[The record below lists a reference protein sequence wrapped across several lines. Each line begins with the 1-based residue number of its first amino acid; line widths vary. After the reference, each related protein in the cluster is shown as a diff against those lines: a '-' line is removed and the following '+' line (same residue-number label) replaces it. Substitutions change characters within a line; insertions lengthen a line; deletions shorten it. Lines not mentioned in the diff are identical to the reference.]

1 MTLANTDL
9 EDVDNVLQDVETLHL
24 DLSMGHTVDIEE
36 VKERVA
42 DLYAAI
48 QFLRTDKMM
57 RSLK

>member
-9 EDVDNVLQDVETLHL
+9 EAVDAVLQDVETLHL